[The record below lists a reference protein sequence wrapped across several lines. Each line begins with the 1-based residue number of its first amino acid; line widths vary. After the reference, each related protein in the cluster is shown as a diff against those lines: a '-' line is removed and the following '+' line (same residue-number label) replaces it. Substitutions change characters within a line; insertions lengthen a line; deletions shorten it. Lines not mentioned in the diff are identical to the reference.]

1 MKSFSKETLNF
12 FFRKFRNKKALSTG
26 EPCTYEYVTL
36 LQSFHR
42 GTLRIL
48 WYIDRNFWPTFSL
61 PSHLDALLRP
71 TSLAA
76 S

>member
-12 FFRKFRNKKALSTG
+12 FFRKFQNKKALSTG
-26 EPCTYEYVTL
+26 ESCTYEYVAL

-48 WYIDRNFWPTFSL
+48 WYRDRNFWPTFSL
-61 PSHLDALLRP
+61 PSHLDALLRL
-71 TSLAA
+71 TSLAV